1 MYRNQSA
8 KKVGRFS
15 EMVQNAA
22 AKISGVTPIEAINE
36 ANMEAEVTLDLST
49 SFGTNRSIQ
58 SLQMEKLWQTEERSM
73 KIGGSKIKK
82 K

>member
-49 SFGTNRSIQ
+49 SFGTNRSI
-58 SLQMEKLWQTEERSM
+58 
-73 KIGGSKIKK
+73 
-82 K
+82 

>member
-1 MYRNQSA
+1 
-8 KKVGRFS
+8 
-15 EMVQNAA
+15 MVQNAA

-49 SFGTNRSIQ
+49 SFGTNRSIH
-58 SLQMEKLWQTEERSM
+58 SLQMEKLWQTQERSM